1 MPKTDKL
8 TLLKSNMGYTEVSTD
23 AFFAMNRIVFLENE
37 ITNDSAYSFAKQ
49 IMNMVMADKKSPIKL
64 VINSPGGEI
73 EAGMMIIDVI
83 KGLPVPVQM
92 YCIGNAS
99 SMAAIIFISGK
110 DGRYI
115 LPNSKLM
122 IHQPLI
128 RNVGGGNC
136 SEIKKI
142 ANSLE
147 KRKRQLFQIIEDNSD
162 VTVKMLKR
170 ETNEDRYYTAEEAVK
185 LKLADEIITFEQI
198 LLPYK
203 A

>member
-1 MPKTDKL
+1 MTKTDKF
-8 TLLKSNMGYTEVSTD
+8 TLLKSNMGYTEVRTD
-23 AFFAMNRIVFLENE
+23 AFLAMKRIVFLEEE

-49 IMNMVMADKKSPIKL
+49 MMNLVMADEHSPIKL

-83 KGLPVPVQM
+83 RGLPVPVQM
-92 YCIGNAS
+92 YCMGNAS
-99 SMAAIIFISGK
+99 SMAAIIFVSGK

-128 RNVGGGNC
+128 KSVGGGNC

-142 ANSLE
+142 ADNLE
-147 KRKRQLFQIIEDNSD
+147 KRKAQLFKIVEENSD
-162 VTVKMLKR
+162 VTIKMLEK
-170 ETNEDRYYTAEEAVK
+170 ETKEDRYYTAEEAVK
-185 LKLADEIITFEQI
+185 LRLADKIVTFEQI
-198 LLPYK
+198 LLPY
-203 A
+203 

>member
-1 MPKTDKL
+1 MPRTDKS

-37 ITNDSAYSFAKQ
+37 ITNDSARTFAKQ
-49 IMNMVMADKKSPIKL
+49 MMNMMMVDQTPVKL

-73 EAGMMIIDVI
+73 EAGMVIMDVI
-83 KGLPVPVQM
+83 KGLPIPVQM
-92 YCIGNAS
+92 YCVGSAA

-128 RNVGGGNC
+128 NNINEGNC
-136 SEIKKI
+136 TEIKKI
-142 ANSLE
+142 ADNLE
-147 KRKRQLFQIIEDNSD
+147 KRKIQLFKIIADNSKM
-162 VTVKMLKR
+162 TTKMLEK
-170 ETNEDRYYTAEEAVK
+170 ETKEDRYYTAEEAVK
-185 LKLADEIITFEQI
+185 LKLADEIITFSQI

-203 A
+203 AL